1 MANLKEIRNRI
12 SSVSSTMQITSA
24 MKMVSAAKLKKAQDA
39 ITAMRPYSDKLTEL
53 LQGLS
58 ASLDADSGSAYSE
71 QREIKKV
78 LVIAINSNRGLCG
91 AFNSNIIKEA
101 NHLVNEVYASKEV
114 SFITIGKKQTMRFLN
129 LSMSLQTIVEYM
141 MIYPLKMLQTLQ
153 RS

>member
-101 NHLVNEVYASKEV
+101 NRLVNEVYASKEV
-114 SFITIGKKQTMRFLN
+114 SFITIGKKSKRCAF
-129 LSMSLQTIVEYM
+129 
-141 MIYPLKMLQTLQ
+141 
-153 RS
+153 